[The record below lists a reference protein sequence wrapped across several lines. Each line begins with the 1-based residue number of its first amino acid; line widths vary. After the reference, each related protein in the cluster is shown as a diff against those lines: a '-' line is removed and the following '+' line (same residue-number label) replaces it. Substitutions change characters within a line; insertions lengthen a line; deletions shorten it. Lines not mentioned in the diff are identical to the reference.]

1 VRFILTP
8 TATIQLIH
16 KILALLLKH
25 NFFSGFT
32 QNFILPSGNQTLFN
46 LKNMFT
52 NIKGDIL
59 GGLTAGIV
67 ALPLA
72 LAFGVSSGLGPSA
85 GLYGAI
91 FLSFFAALFGG
102 TPTQISGPTAPM
114 TAVSMVVIAT
124 IISVH
129 NGSIEKALPYILA
142 VFLLSGIFQIAL
154 GMLGVGKYIKYIPY
168 PVVSGFMTAIGVI
181 ILITQILPVL
191 GYEVKND
198 REFVEQFKPL
208 AEEHLLENILIDE
221 SKEGLLVLED
231 FQETIKRAGE
241 VNEATI
247 YEEAENLAKNDASG
261 VIGTI
266 KSLPRALGKINW
278 IEVLLALGTI
288 IIIYGFKKITT
299 AIPSTLVA
307 LVIVSSIA
315 IGFGIDYRSIQEI
328 PQGFPRIEW
337 TLFTDFNFLGLI
349 PYILTALTLSLLGA
363 IDSLLTS
370 VVADNL
376 TKTRHLPNKELIGQG
391 IGNSIAAVFG
401 GIPGAGATIRTV
413 VNIQSGGKTK
423 LSGMVASVVLLI
435 ILLALSPMASKI
447 PAAVLA
453 GILVTVGIGVMDYKG
468 LNALSKIP
476 RTEVVIMAVVLVLS
490 VFWNLVYA
498 VGIGLVMASLFF
510 MKKMGDLSTDDS
522 RVTTVAKEKMWDDEK
537 KLSPSF
543 KENVFIKHLS
553 GPLFFGFATEFV
565 NISNQIPKSASILII
580 RMSKVPYIDQ
590 SGLFA
595 LEDVLMDLIQK
606 DIEVVFVGIQKQP
619 KYLMKTIGIIGKLIP
634 EEQVFTD
641 FSSCK
646 KYVIDEHKSITA

>member
-1 VRFILTP
+1 
-8 TATIQLIH
+8 
-16 KILALLLKH
+16 
-25 NFFSGFT
+25 
-32 QNFILPSGNQTLFN
+32 
-46 LKNMFT
+46 MFT

-543 KENVFIKHLS
+543 KENAFIKHLS